1 MPGMKVTLDAAMRAR
16 DVSRPHAEH
25 EDQAV
30 ASEPQ
35 YARARDQ
42 GQDTRDT
49 RDTQPAVSAAAET
62 PAGVAARPASGG
74 APKGRSPRRRRR
86 RR

>member
-16 DVSRPHAEH
+16 DVSRPHAGH

-35 YARARDQ
+35 SAQARDRAR
-42 GQDTRDT
+42 GRDT
-49 RDTQPAVSAAAET
+49 RDRRGTQPAGSAAADT
-62 PAGVAARPASGG
+62 AADTAAGGT
-74 APKGRSPRRRRR
+74 PKGRSPRRRRR

>member
-16 DVSRPHAEH
+16 DVSRPHGEH
-25 EDQAV
+25 EGQAV

-35 YARARDQ
+35 HARAQDQ
-42 GQDTRDT
+42 GQGTRDT
-49 RDTQPAVSAAAET
+49 RATQPTGSAAADT
-62 PAGVAARPASGG
+62 AASVAAGSV
-74 APKGRSPRRRRR
+74 PKGRSPRRRRR

>member
-16 DVSRPHAEH
+16 DVSRPHAGH

-35 YARARDQ
+35 SARARDR
-42 GQDTRDT
+42 GRDTQDTRDT
-49 RDTQPAVSAAAET
+49 RGTRPTGSVAAET
-62 PAGVAARPASGG
+62 AAGGT
-74 APKGRSPRRRRR
+74 PKGRSPRRRRR

>member
-1 MPGMKVTLDAAMRAR
+1 MPGMKITLDAAMRAR

-35 YARARDQ
+35 SARARDQ
-42 GQDTRDT
+42 GQDSRDA
-49 RDTQPAVSAAAET
+49 RGAQPAGSA
-62 PAGVAARPASGG
+62 VADTAPGG

>member
-16 DVSRPHAEH
+16 DVSRPHGEH

-30 ASEPQ
+30 ASEPKQ
-35 YARARDQ
+35 TRARDQ
-42 GQDTRDT
+42 GQGARDT
-49 RDTQPAVSAAAET
+49 RGTQPAGSATPDTAAS
-62 PAGVAARPASGG
+62 VAAGSV
-74 APKGRSPRRRRR
+74 PKGRSPRRRRR